1 MNREQWENAARFAG
15 IKCHHRNRKYVQVST
30 GAPCTA
36 RCADCGFV
44 CEQWNPDSDWNDFGK
59 LWMKLKHWLA
69 QYPKDRRF
77 PTMEVYEAYQGFLVA
92 ESSGTESELMQAGC
106 ELAAAMG
113 ATMTTA
119 SAGDTA

>member
-30 GAPCTA
+30 GAPSTA

-44 CEQWNPDSDWNDFGK
+44 CEQWKPDSDWNEFGPLFVLIARWYGK
-59 LWMKLKHWLA
+59 ASIEQRDTVTILMDAFERALH
-69 QYPKDRRF
+69 
-77 PTMEVYEAYQGFLVA
+77 E
-92 ESSGTESELMQAGC
+92 GTEQELMQAGC